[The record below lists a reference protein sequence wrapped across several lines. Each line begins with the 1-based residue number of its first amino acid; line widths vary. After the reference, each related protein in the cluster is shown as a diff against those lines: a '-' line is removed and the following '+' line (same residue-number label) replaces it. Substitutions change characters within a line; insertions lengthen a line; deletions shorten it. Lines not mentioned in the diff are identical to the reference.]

1 MSQLPRTAPHS
12 QGSHHRSSL
21 AFLYIG
27 LVFGILCCVAVSS
40 GVYFALTAVM
50 GSPHTPAVAHAT
62 QPERH
67 VQVNLQIEINQP
79 GMQKDWP
86 GYRPSTIIVPA
97 HSLVTVT
104 IRNYDL
110 GDTPLPSGSP
120 FTKVQGVMSGAAY
133 ADGHLYTSLAPQK
146 VAHTF
151 TIQQLG
157 VNVPVPGD
165 TATGKPYAE
174 VSFTFRTGAAGFYY
188 FRCFDPCGSGAIGWQ
203 GPMVTKGYMLGTIT
217 VQA

>member
-1 MSQLPRTAPHS
+1 MSQLPKTAPRS
-12 QGSHHRSSL
+12 QGSHQRSSL
-21 AFLYIG
+21 AFMYIG
-27 LVFGILCCVAVSS
+27 LVFGILCCIGITS
-40 GVYFALTAVM
+40 GVYFALNAVT
-50 GSPHTPAVAHAT
+50 GSPRTPVVAHAAL
-62 QPERH
+62 PERH
-67 VQVNLQIEINQP
+67 VQVNLSIKINQP

-86 GYRPSTIIVPA
+86 GYSPSSIVVPA

-110 GDTPLPSGSP
+110 GDTPLPAGSP
-120 FTKVQGVMSGAAY
+120 FSRVQGVVGGVAY
-133 ADGHLYTSLAPQK
+133 ASGQAYSSLAMEK

-165 TATGKPYAE
+165 APAGMQYAQ
-174 VSFTFRTGAAGFYY
+174 VTFSFHTGAAGLYY
-188 FRCFDPCGSGAIGWQ
+188 FRCFDPCGTGTVGWQ

>member
-1 MSQLPRTAPHS
+1 MAQLPITAPRS
-12 QGSHHRSSL
+12 QGKHHHASL
-21 AFLYIG
+21 AFVYIG
-27 LVFGILCCVAVSS
+27 LVFGMLFCVAVFS
-40 GVYFALTAVM
+40 GVYFALEAVM
-50 GSPHTPAVAHAT
+50 GGPHTPAVAHAA

-67 VQVNLQIEINQP
+67 AQVNLSIVLNQP
-79 GMQKDWP
+79 GMQKNWP
-86 GYRPSTIIVPA
+86 AYSPNSLVVPA

-110 GDTPLPSGSP
+110 GDTPLPTGSP
-120 FTKVQGVMSGAAY
+120 FTAVQGVMGGVAY
-133 ADGHLYTSLAPQK
+133 ADGHAYTALAPQK

-174 VSFTFRTGAAGFYY
+174 VSFTFRIGAAGRYY
-188 FRCFDPCGSGAIGWQ
+188 FRCFDPCGTGAIGWQ
-203 GPMVTKGYMLGTIT
+203 GPMVTKGYMLGTMT

>member
-1 MSQLPRTAPHS
+1 MSQITRTAPPS
-12 QGSHHRSSL
+12 QGRHHRGSS
-21 AFLYIG
+21 AFIYIG
-27 LVFGILCCVAVSS
+27 LVFGILCFVGITS

-50 GSPHTPAVAHAT
+50 GGPRTPVVAHVA

-67 VQVNLQIEINQP
+67 VQVNLQVEINQP

-86 GYRPSTIIVPA
+86 GYRPSAIVVPA

-110 GDTPLPSGSP
+110 GDTPLPTGSP
-120 FTKVQGVMSGAAY
+120 FGTVQGVVGTAY
-133 ADGHLYTSLAPQK
+133 ANGNAYTSLALDK

-151 TIQQLG
+151 TVQQLG
-157 VNVPVPGD
+157 VSVPVPGD
-165 TATGKPYAE
+165 AMAGMPYSQ
-174 VSFTFRTGAAGFYY
+174 VSFTFRTGAAGLYY
-188 FRCFDPCGSGAIGWQ
+188 FRCYDPCGTGAIGWQ

-217 VQA
+217 VQ